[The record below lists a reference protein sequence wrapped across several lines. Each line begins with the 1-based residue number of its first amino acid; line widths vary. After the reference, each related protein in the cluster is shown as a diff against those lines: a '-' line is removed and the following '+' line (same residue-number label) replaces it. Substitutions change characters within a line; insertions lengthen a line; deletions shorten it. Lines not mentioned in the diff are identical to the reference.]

1 MNKISDDILCKVEKP
16 ARYVGGELNQV
27 IKNPNEVDI
36 RFAFCFPDVYEVG
49 MSHLGTRILY
59 HTINERPD
67 TYCERSFAPWP
78 NEVDIR
84 FAFCFPDVYEVG
96 MSHLGTRILYHTIN
110 ERPDTYCE
118 RSFAPWPDMEK
129 LMRENNIPL
138 YNLETKDSLDKFD
151 ILGFTLQYEMSYTN
165 ILNMLDMSG
174 ITIRASERG
183 EDEPIV
189 MAGGPCAY
197 NPEPLYDIVDFF
209 EIGEGEEMMNDVL
222 EVYKKYKGKGKK
234 KEFLRE
240 ISKIRGIYVPSLYDV
255 TYNEDGTIKEFKPNE
270 VYKKYKG
277 KGKKKE
283 FLREISKIRGI
294 YVPSLYDVTYNED
307 GTIKEFKPKYDD
319 VPAKV
324 QKRVVNNFDA
334 VSFPEEMIVP
344 YTEIVHDRIVLET
357 FRGCTNGCRFCQ
369 AGMIYRPVREKT
381 TNTLLEQARKA
392 VKATG
397 YQEISLA
404 SLSTCD
410 YSDIQRLITQL
421 VSEHEDNKVGVALPS
436 IRVDAFDVDLIK
448 EIQKVRKTGLTFA
461 PEAGSQRM
469 RDIINKGLTED
480 RILAA
485 AKNAFES
492 GWSTMKLYF
501 MVGLPYET
509 TEDARG
515 IGELAEKIADVYF
528 ATPKEKRSKGLKI
541 TVSTSILVPKPFTP
555 FQWAPMEKPE
565 IVAERIKAVKDSIK
579 EKRSKGLKITVSTS
593 ILVPK
598 PFTPF
603 QWAPMEKPEIVAER
617 IKAVKDS
624 INSRSINYNYHEQE
638 TSFMEAV
645 FARGDRRA
653 CDVLIKAFEKGAKF
667 DGWSEFFS
675 KQIWDEAMA
684 DCDFNPDFYV
694 YREKSYD
701 EVLPWDFIDIGVNRK
716 YLERENEKA
725 KNAELTKNCR
735 EGCTGCGINV
745 NFKEGKCFEGALCN

>member
-27 IKNPNEVDI
+27 IKNPKEVDI

-59 HTINERPD
+59 HTINERKD
-67 TYCERSFAPWP
+67 TYCERA
-78 NEVDIR
+78 
-84 FAFCFPDVYEVG
+84 
-96 MSHLGTRILYHTIN
+96 
-110 ERPDTYCE
+110 
-118 RSFAPWPDMEK
+118 FAPWPDMEK

-138 YNLETKDSLDKFD
+138 YTLETKDSLDKFD

-222 EVYKKYKGKGKK
+222 D
-234 KEFLRE
+234 
-240 ISKIRGIYVPSLYDV
+240 IYR
-255 TYNEDGTIKEFKPNE
+255 
-270 VYKKYKG
+270 KYKG

-324 QKRVVNNFDA
+324 QKRVVNNFDS

-515 IGELAEKIADVYF
+515 IGQLAEKIADVYF
-528 ATPKEKRSKGLKI
+528 ATP
-541 TVSTSILVPKPFTP
+541 
-555 FQWAPMEKPE
+555 
-565 IVAERIKAVKDSIK
+565 K

-645 FARGDRRA
+645 FARGDRKA

-675 KQIWDEAMA
+675 KQIWDEAMV